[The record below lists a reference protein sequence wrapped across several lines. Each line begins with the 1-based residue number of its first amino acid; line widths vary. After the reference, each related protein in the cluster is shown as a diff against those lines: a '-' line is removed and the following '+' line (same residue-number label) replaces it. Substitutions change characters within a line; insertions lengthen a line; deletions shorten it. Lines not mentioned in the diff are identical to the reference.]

1 MHAPSRWFDITPMG
15 RIINRC
21 TSDISILDDSLAQ
34 NFSGVATNVFSMA
47 ASLTV
52 TAAVLPSAI
61 LPTAL
66 FAGIYCVIFIRFL
79 RVSRDLNRIA
89 STTASPLFSG
99 FQQVLV
105 GITTVRAFAQEEAHR
120 QRVMRVLDETL
131 SLWYASCTLDV
142 WLAVR
147 TQLLSGVVLLTTS
160 FFAIHAEISPG
171 LAGIVISS
179 SLYILQ
185 YLDSLCNSYGK
196 LVTSLNSLERITEY
210 LELPQEPTG
219 GAMPP
224 AHWPSASPGSAMITV
239 EDLEMR

>member
-21 TSDISILDDSLAQ
+21 TSDVSVLDDNLAQ
-34 NFSGVATNVFSMA
+34 NFSSVATNVFSMA
-47 ASLTV
+47 ASLIV
-52 TAAVLPSAI
+52 TAAVLPSGI
-61 LPTAL
+61 LPTII
-66 FAGIYCVIFIRFL
+66 FGWMYCTIFSRFL

-105 GITTVRAFAQEEAHR
+105 GITTVRAFAQEEIYK
-120 QRVMRVLDETL
+120 QRVMKVLDDTL

-210 LELPQEPTG
+210 LQLPQERQEGIT
-219 GAMPP
+219 PP
-224 AHWPSASPGSAMITV
+224 ATWPSASTQAPIISV
-239 EDLEMR
+239 EHLDMR